1 MVVVVVARVVKVG
14 VLVSVEEVAAL
25 GSDVEGE
32 MVEVGAGDIEEG
44 GPREVRGGVPDVM
57 LF

>member
-44 GPREVRGGVPDVM
+44 VRGR
-57 LF
+57 